1 MPKSL
6 RLIIQGIMETVLK
19 TNKLTKVYGR
29 RKVVDGVSMTINKGD
44 IYGFIGKNGAGKT
57 TFMRT
62 VLSLTSISSGEV
74 ELFGGKRIEEVG
86 NKIGSLIE
94 APGLYKNATAY
105 ENLKRFSI
113 LYGADESK
121 INDILRFVNLD
132 KTGKKKAKDFS
143 LGMRQRLG
151 IAIAL
156 LGDPEFLVLDEPIN
170 GLDPAGIKEIRDV
183 ILKLNKELG
192 ITFLIS
198 SHLLDE
204 LAKVVTKYGII
215 NNGVLLEEVSAKEL
229 INNCKNKLIIKTDD
243 NEKAKELIKSEFD
256 IKKID
261 SIKDKLVLYSNLESS
276 ALINKYLV
284 KKGILVSEIY
294 TEVDSLEEYFIRK
307 IGDTN
312 E

>member
-1 MPKSL
+1 
-6 RLIIQGIMETVLK
+6 METILK
-19 TNKLTKVYGR
+19 TNSLTKVYGT

-57 TFMRT
+57 TFMRMI
-62 VLSLTSISSGEV
+62 LSLTSVTNGEV
-74 ELFGGKRIEEVG
+74 ELFEGKNILEVG

-121 INDILRFVNLD
+121 INEILKFVNLD
-132 KTGKKKAKDFS
+132 NTGNKKAKDFS

-183 ILKLNKELG
+183 ILKLNKGLG

-215 NNGVLLEEVSAKEL
+215 NNGVLIEEVSAKEL
-229 INNCKNKLIIKTDD
+229 INKCKSKLIIICFD
-243 NEKAKELIKSEFD
+243 N
-256 IKKID
+256 
-261 SIKDKLVLYSNLESS
+261 
-276 ALINKYLV
+276 
-284 KKGILVSEIY
+284 
-294 TEVDSLEEYFIRK
+294 
-307 IGDTN
+307 
-312 E
+312 

>member
-1 MPKSL
+1 
-6 RLIIQGIMETVLK
+6 METVLK
-19 TNKLTKVYGR
+19 TNKLTKLYGR

-121 INDILRFVNLD
+121 INDILKFVNLD
-132 KTGKKKAKDFS
+132 KTGKKKARDFS

-156 LGDPEFLVLDEPIN
+156 LGDPDFLVLDEPIN